1 VELGLLAFFDEGE
14 TMQMTA
20 TILMFLLAFPIQK
33 IETQVPDRS
42 KVTRVETAMNH
53 LTVIELPEPVVLA
66 AAGSPSFKIER
77 RDNKVFIQPL
87 EEGVSTNLFV
97 WTSSGRSSYE
107 LVPAA
112 SVETMHFAVDQEMP
126 PPEPDRTVVPPT
138 DSTSLRPFAE
148 EMLLFAKPIRMVGAF
163 GGAPVAVFLTDV
175 YRKDDRL
182 FIRYRVDNRTPQPV
196 VVPRPEVFQLQ
207 SPHSSISLYAYRYS
221 QAGSVLEKKIHSR
234 AEMRI
239 PTLECDVPSEPLL
252 PGEIAAGILVLET
265 PAVGDREPAVF
276 HFVFPTA
283 GQPPMS
289 LTLIL

>member
-1 VELGLLAFFDEGE
+1 
-14 TMQMTA
+14 MQMT
-20 TILMFLLAFPIQK
+20 ISLLMSLLAFPIQK

-126 PPEPDRTVVPPT
+126 APSKSERTVAPPT
-138 DSTSLRPFAE
+138 DATSLRPFAE
-148 EMLLFAKPIRMVGAF
+148 EMLLFAKPIRMAGAF
-163 GGAPVAVFLTDV
+163 ASAQVGVFLTDV
-175 YRKDDRL
+175 YRKDDQL
-182 FIRYRVDNRTPQPV
+182 FIRYRIDNRTSQPF
-196 VVPRPEVFQLQ
+196 VVPQPEVFRLQ
-207 SPHSSISLYAYRYS
+207 SAHSPISLYAYRYS
-221 QAGSVLEKKIHSR
+221 QVGPVLEKKIHSR
-234 AEMRI
+234 TELRI
-239 PTLECDVPSEPLL
+239 PTVECDVPSEPLP
-252 PGEIAAGILVLET
+252 PGEVAAGILILET
-265 PAVGDREPAVF
+265 PVERNSEPAVF
-276 HFVFPTA
+276 RFVFPTA
-283 GQPPMS
+283 GPSPMS
-289 LTLIL
+289 VTLIL

>member
-1 VELGLLAFFDEGE
+1 
-14 TMQMTA
+14 MTA
-20 TILMFLLAFPIQK
+20 TILMFLMAFPIQK

-87 EEGVSTNLFV
+87 EEGVSTNLLV

-107 LVPAA
+107 LVPAR

-126 PPEPDRTVVPPT
+126 APSKPDRTVVPPA
-138 DSTSLRPFAE
+138 DSTPLRPFAE
-148 EMLLFAKPIRMVGAF
+148 EMLLYAKPIRMVGAS
-163 GGAPVAVFLTDV
+163 GGAQVAVFLTDV

-182 FIRYRVDNRTPQPV
+182 FIRYRIDNRTARPY
-196 VVPRPEVFQLQ
+196 VVPRPEVFRLQ

-221 QAGSVLEKKIHSR
+221 QAGSVLEKKIHRR

-239 PTLECDVPSEPLL
+239 PTLECDVPSELL
-252 PGEIAAGILVLET
+252 PPGEVGAGILVLET
-265 PAVGDREPAVF
+265 PAESNREPGVF
-276 HFVFPTA
+276 RFVFPTA

-289 LTLIL
+289 VTLIL